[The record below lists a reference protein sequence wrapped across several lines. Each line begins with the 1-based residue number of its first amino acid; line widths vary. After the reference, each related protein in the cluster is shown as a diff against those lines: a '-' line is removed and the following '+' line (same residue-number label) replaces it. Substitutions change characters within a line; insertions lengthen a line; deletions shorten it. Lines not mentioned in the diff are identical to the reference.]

1 MTTTFTS
8 RDCAPAL
15 PPSTPEKRS
24 WDFSNVYNLINS
36 LSPAPDASKPAQ
48 QTTPPQ
54 QPLNDVDFGADKNDA
69 SSGLGDFNKLWQF
82 LGTPGNAPPP
92 AFTTLTPPGSESETL
107 VDTDR
112 LAYASDGAAY
122 HSSSKGVKW
131 GVQEPIDDLADESD
145 VYQELEPATITVAP
159 IDSTLTK
166 TQRKREARKARKRA
180 EAENSPEKNKAASG
194 FESNDDAHLKHAPA
208 RNASIHTL
216 GQADQPAKEPALRYN
231 LRSQKTPMTPQPAKR
246 TKDVLHPMEAPHT
259 APKMLPLSLCPSG
272 VTSKS
277 RDVSAISSKKLEDS
291 AIPFD
296 LAANQPSKKG
306 KSKNTKQESWT
317 STSPPKR
324 ATPGRY
330 PSGAP
335 SGLDSGYY
343 DAILNNT
350 LLFPANSKSPIPA
363 PPSPE
368 YSGTF
373 VVRDK
378 DDRNL
383 HFFLSLVQQF
393 PEDKHWLAKPAQ
405 LVNHTESPTGIH
417 VFIDFSNIHIGF
429 QNRVKTMRGLPVQ
442 ARIRREDIDF
452 DAFVLLMERRRPVA
466 KRVLVG
472 SLPAIPAFE
481 KARAIGYETSVLDKV
496 YKARELT
503 DRQKYFRQRDAE
515 QMQQYRRRNGGTT
528 TSGEGSGSGSET
540 GNAVTHAKEAWVEQG
555 VDEILHLKMLE
566 SIVDVDEPTTMVLA
580 TGDAA
585 AAEYS
590 QGFMRMV
597 ERALKKGWR
606 IELVSWKAGISSQYM
621 KRDFRQKW
629 GDRFR
634 VSELDDW
641 VEDLLDT

>member
-131 GVQEPIDDLADESD
+131 
-145 VYQELEPATITVAP
+145 ELEPATITVAP

-246 TKDVLHPMEAPHT
+246 TKD
-259 APKMLPLSLCPSG
+259 
-272 VTSKS
+272 
-277 RDVSAISSKKLEDS
+277 
-291 AIPFD
+291 
-296 LAANQPSKKG
+296 
-306 KSKNTKQESWT
+306 
-317 STSPPKR
+317 
-324 ATPGRY
+324 
-330 PSGAP
+330 
-335 SGLDSGYY
+335 
-343 DAILNNT
+343 
-350 LLFPANSKSPIPA
+350 
-363 PPSPE
+363 
-368 YSGTF
+368 
-373 VVRDK
+373 

-606 IELVSWKAGISSQYM
+606 IELVSWKAGISSQYT

-634 VSELDDW
+634 VIELDDW